1 MLSDLQTLLESQS
14 DPSSVTPE
22 KAAETLV
29 LLDRVLAT
37 LERSRGAGGAA
48 ARGPTSFANRA
59 RRPSA
64 ENAGVQRRRPSAD
77 LRDADVEMLANA
89 LSTTLPASTAPP
101 AGKGGGAPNDSP
113 DPSFKQ
119 RRSSTTDP
127 AAAPASADDE
137 ALELRRLASGYPP
150 PKAVVA
156 GHAQSSELFEAV
168 GEGDLGALAQ
178 LLAAGVPASCVDDD
192 GNTALM
198 AAAEGESECAAML
211 LENGCPVN
219 HKNSEGKTALHQACS
234 YEDAD
239 CVRLLLG
246 AGASADM
253 KDNDGASPVS
263 IAKELADG
271 EILEA
276 LTGKPPEPKAA
287 VESAADV
294 QLAAGGRARRNS
306 VSADEIESF
315 TSAHSDANK

>member
-37 LERSRGAGGAA
+37 LERARGVGGAA

-64 ENAGVQRRRPSAD
+64 EHAGVQRRRPSAD

-101 AGKGGGAPNDSP
+101 AGKGGGAPSDTP
-113 DPSFKQ
+113 DPSFN
-119 RRSSTTDP
+119 STDP
-127 AAAPASADDE
+127 APAAASADDE

-246 AGASADM
+246 AGASADV
-253 KDNDGASPVS
+253 KDNDGASPIS

>member
-1 MLSDLQTLLESQS
+1 MLRDLQTLLESQS

-37 LERSRGAGGAA
+37 LERARGVGGAA

>member
-1 MLSDLQTLLESQS
+1 MLRDLQTLLESQS

-150 PKAVVA
+150 PKP
-156 GHAQSSELFEAV
+156 SSPATRSRRVFEAV

-219 HKNSEGKTALHQACS
+219 HKNSEGRTALHQACS

>member
-1 MLSDLQTLLESQS
+1 MLRDLQTLLESQS

-211 LENGCPVN
+211 LEHGCPVN
-219 HKNSEGKTALHQACS
+219 HKNSEGKTALHQAVQ

>member
-1 MLSDLQTLLESQS
+1 MLRDLQTLLESQS

-37 LERSRGAGGAA
+37 LERARGVGGAA

-64 ENAGVQRRRPSAD
+64 EHAGVQRRRPSAD

-89 LSTTLPASTAPP
+89 LDDA
-101 AGKGGGAPNDSP
+101 AGVDGAAGRQGRRRAERY
-113 DPSFKQ
+113 DPSFN
-119 RRSSTTDP
+119 STDP
-127 AAAPASADDE
+127 APAASADDE
-137 ALELRRLASGYPP
+137 ALELRRLASGYLP

-211 LENGCPVN
+211 LEHGCPRQPQ
-219 HKNSEGKTALHQACS
+219 EFGGGRRRCTRQCS

-246 AGASADM
+246 AGASADV

-276 LTGKPPEPKAA
+276 PHR
-287 VESAADV
+287 
-294 QLAAGGRARRNS
+294 QAAGAQGGGGERRRRPARRRRPG
-306 VSADEIESF
+306 AEELGERRRDRELHERAF
-315 TSAHSDANK
+315 RRQ

>member
-1 MLSDLQTLLESQS
+1 M
-14 DPSSVTPE
+14 
-22 KAAETLV
+22 
-29 LLDRVLAT
+29 
-37 LERSRGAGGAA
+37 GGAA

-77 LRDADVEMLANA
+77 LRDADVEMLAGA

-101 AGKGGGAPNDSP
+101 AGKGGGAPSDSP
-113 DPSFKQ
+113 DPSFNSTDH
-119 RRSSTTDP
+119 RRRR
-127 AAAPASADDE
+127 AASADDE

-211 LENGCPVN
+211 LEHGCPVN
-219 HKNSEGKTALHQACS
+219 HKNSEGKTALHQAVQ

-246 AGASADM
+246 AGASADV

>member
-1 MLSDLQTLLESQS
+1 MLRDLQTLLESQS

-64 ENAGVQRRRPSAD
+64 EHAGVQRRRPSAD

-101 AGKGGGAPNDSP
+101 AGKGGGAPSDTP
-113 DPSFKQ
+113 DPSFN
-119 RRSSTTDP
+119 STDP
-127 AAAPASADDE
+127 APAAASADDE

-246 AGASADM
+246 AGASADV

>member
-1 MLSDLQTLLESQS
+1 MLGDLQTLLESQS

-37 LERSRGAGGAA
+37 LERARGVGGAA

-64 ENAGVQRRRPSAD
+64 EHAGVQRRRPSAD

-101 AGKGGGAPNDSP
+101 AGKGGGAPSDTP
-113 DPSFKQ
+113 DPSFN
-119 RRSSTTDP
+119 STDP
-127 AAAPASADDE
+127 APAAASADDE

-246 AGASADM
+246 AGASADV

>member
-1 MLSDLQTLLESQS
+1 M
-14 DPSSVTPE
+14 
-22 KAAETLV
+22 
-29 LLDRVLAT
+29 
-37 LERSRGAGGAA
+37 
-48 ARGPTSFANRA
+48 
-59 RRPSA
+59 
-64 ENAGVQRRRPSAD
+64 
-77 LRDADVEMLANA
+77 
-89 LSTTLPASTAPP
+89 APP
-101 AGKGGGAPNDSP
+101 AGKGGGAPSDTP
-113 DPSFKQ
+113 DPSFN
-119 RRSSTTDP
+119 STDP
-127 AAAPASADDE
+127 AAAAASADDE

-150 PKAVVA
+150 PKSVVA

-246 AGASADM
+246 AGGSADM

-263 IAKELADG
+263 IAKSFHQ
-271 EILEA
+271 IS
-276 LTGKPPEPKAA
+276 KPTAPP
-287 VESAADV
+287 S
-294 QLAAGGRARRNS
+294 
-306 VSADEIESF
+306 
-315 TSAHSDANK
+315 